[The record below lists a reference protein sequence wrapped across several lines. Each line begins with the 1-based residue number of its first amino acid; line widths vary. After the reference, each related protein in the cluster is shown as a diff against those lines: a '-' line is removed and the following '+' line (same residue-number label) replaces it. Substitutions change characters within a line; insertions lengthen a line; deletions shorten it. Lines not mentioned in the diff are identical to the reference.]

1 MALRPLDTLVSP
13 SLLALLATATVTL
26 AHGAAIAG
34 LVSVALVPN
43 PAKRLQRA
51 NRQPSPEEA
60 EAFTLPD
67 GSAAWWLRNPQQSAT
82 VVVCHGRSRSKN
94 WMKPL
99 IEALSEHFSVLAFDF
114 AGHGESGFGITSNGA
129 AESHT
134 VDAALDWLKDVQ
146 GVRSTVVY
154 GCSMGGAATI
164 LSQCRQPH
172 TIVAGVITDGTFAE
186 LHNVF
191 DRITSKARV
200 PRYVDKAARNIT
212 GRIAGYRIEDVR
224 PVDVVGLL
232 KVPAL
237 FLHGVRDRL
246 VPAEAAL
253 RLEKASAGRGRA
265 LFYEGGHDE
274 PYNQM
279 MQALVVDFSRKQLAD
294 DGGAPRMQ
302 THPEV

>member
-1 MALRPLDTLVSP
+1 VSP
-13 SLLALLATATVTL
+13 AVLALLATATVTL

-34 LVSVALVPN
+34 LVSVTLVPN
-43 PAKRLQRA
+43 PAKRLLRA
-51 NRQPSPEEA
+51 NRQPSPPKA
-60 EAFTLPD
+60 VACTLPD
-67 GSAAWWLRNPQQSAT
+67 GSAAWWINNPNQSAT

-99 IEALSEHFSVLAFDF
+99 LESLGAHFSVLAFDF

-134 VDAALDWLKDVQ
+134 VDTALRWLQDTQ
-146 GVRSTVVY
+146 GVRDAVVY
-154 GCSMGGAATI
+154 GCSMGGAAAI
-164 LSQCRQPH
+164 LSQTRDPH
-172 TIVAGVITDGTFAE
+172 PIVRGIVTDGTFAE

-191 DRITSKARV
+191 DRITSKVGV
-200 PRYVDKAARNIT
+200 PNYVDHAARDIA

-232 KVPAL
+232 TVPAL
-237 FLHGVRDRL
+237 FLHGVRDKL

-253 RLEKASAGRGRA
+253 RLEKASAGYGRA

-274 PYNQM
+274 PQNKM
-279 MQALVVDFSRKQLAD
+279 MQALVLDFSRQRLIGVGAASIVHTQPEARD
-294 DGGAPRMQ
+294 DH
-302 THPEV
+302 T